1 MINTHALPPAVHWGS
16 AAKEALPAALKKL
29 HLARSHE
36 NDGDDII
43 KRCHVLIWFFFSRS
57 AAGKRF

>member
-29 HLARSHE
+29 HLALHE
-36 NDGDDII
+36 AQHKVMKMMAMTLLKD
-43 KRCHVLIWFFFSRS
+43 VMF
-57 AAGKRF
+57 